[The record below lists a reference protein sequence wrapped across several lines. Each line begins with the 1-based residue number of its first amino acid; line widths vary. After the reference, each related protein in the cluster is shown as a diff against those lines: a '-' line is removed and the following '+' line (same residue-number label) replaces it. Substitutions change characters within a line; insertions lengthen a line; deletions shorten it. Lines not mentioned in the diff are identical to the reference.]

1 MKRIAAID
9 FGTVRI
15 GIAVSDERQIL
26 ASPLSTIVAKPTL
39 KETAALVAHTLSAYS
54 LDKVVIGLPLFLDG
68 KESPMS
74 QKAREFGTHLE
85 SLLAIPI
92 IYWDE
97 RLSSSQV
104 DRTLKEGGLNRKKR
118 AALSD
123 KLAAAAI
130 LQNYLDYLK
139 TKI

>member
-1 MKRIAAID
+1 MKRIASID

-15 GIAVSDERQIL
+15 GIAISDERQIL
-26 ASPLSTIVAKPTL
+26 ASPLATITAKSTL
-39 KETAALVAHTLSAYS
+39 KESATLVAQTLSSYS
-54 LDKVVIGLPLFLDG
+54 LDKIVMGLPLFLDG

-74 QKAREFGTHLE
+74 LQAREFGTLIE
-85 SLLAIPI
+85 SLFAVPVV
-92 IYWDE
+92 YWDE

-104 DRTLKEGGLNRKKR
+104 ERTLKDSGLSRKKR
-118 AALSD
+118 ASLSD

-139 TKI
+139 R

>member
-26 ASPLSTIVAKPTL
+26 ASPLCTILTKPTL
-39 KETAALVAHTLSAYS
+39 KETAALIVQTLSSYT
-54 LDKVVIGLPLFLDG
+54 LEKVVIGLPLFLDG

-74 QKAREFGTHLE
+74 QKVRELGTFLE

-104 DRTLKEGGLNRKKR
+104 ERTLKEGGLSRKKR
-118 AALSD
+118 ATLSD

-139 TKI
+139 I